1 MLKIPGRG
9 LNIMKKPVELTDLLR
24 YRFLSAPQFSPR
36 GDKIAFLVH
45 RGNYEDNCYA
55 SDIWICDT
63 SSGEVRPL
71 TSSGKEKAFTWK
83 GDGRSILFAS
93 GRKEGKK
100 TETALYTI
108 DIAGGEALPWRTIDR
123 PLSSLSLAADG
134 ILLGLGVFEPPLD
147 NPYDAEMYC
156 FSQVPFCSNGK
167 GFTGQKKKGLISCTP
182 EGDEKRLTPED
193 MDVENYVL
201 SPSRDR
207 VLAWG
212 PRFASVK
219 GQYNAL
225 FEIDLASGTSEELLP
240 GTDFCC
246 KWAGWLDGEVLVA
259 GSDLKTWGINENVK
273 FFFLK
278 EGNLVPLTPNLDRG
292 LRNSVGSDCRYGC
305 TDLNLAFSADGDKA
319 WFVSTDN
326 YASHLHTLDK
336 TGALE
341 QVTRELSSIDD
352 WRVQNGRAAV
362 VGMKGLALEELYL
375 VENGQERRLT
385 NFNGWVEE
393 ECLLSEPVHV
403 TVDNG
408 TDEPLDGWYMKP
420 VGFEEG
426 KKYPGILNIHGGPK
440 FTYGDVF
447 FHEMQYWA
455 ARGYCVFFCNPRGSD
470 GRGNPFDDLRGKY
483 GTVDYD
489 DLMTFTDWIVENLPF
504 IDGEKLAVT
513 GGSYG
518 GYMTNWI
525 IGHTDRFR
533 AAASQRSIS
542 NWISKMGISD
552 IGYYFVPD
560 QQGADIWSDIDK
572 LWWHSPLKYADRAK
586 TPTLFIHSEEDHR
599 CELTQGLQMFTALKL
614 HGVETE
620 ICVFRGENH
629 ELSRS
634 GRPRPRLTRLRRMTE
649 WFDRFLKPEE

>member
-1 MLKIPGRG
+1 
-9 LNIMKKPVELTDLLR
+9 MKKPVELTDLLR
-24 YRFLSAPQFSPR
+24 YRFLSAPRFSPR

-45 RGNYEDNCYA
+45 KGNYDDNCYA
-55 SDIWICDT
+55 SDIWLCDIP
-63 SSGEVRPL
+63 SGEARPL
-71 TSSGKEKAFTWK
+71 TSSGKEKSFTWK

-93 GRKEGKK
+93 ARKEGKK

-108 DIAGGEALPWRTIDR
+108 DIAGGEALPWRTIER
-123 PLSSLSLAADG
+123 PLSSLSLGTDG
-134 ILLGLGVFEPPLD
+134 TLLALGVFEPPLD

-156 FSQVPFCSNGK
+156 FSQIPFCSNGK
-167 GFTGQKKKGLISCTP
+167 GFTGQKKKSLVSFTP
-182 EGDEKRLTPED
+182 GGEEQRLTPED

-201 SPSRDR
+201 SPSRNR
-207 VLAWG
+207 ALAWG

-219 GQYNAL
+219 GRYNAL
-225 FEIDLASGTSEELLP
+225 FEIDLASGKSEELLP

-246 KWAGWLDGEVLVA
+246 KWADWLDGEVLVA

-273 FFFLK
+273 FYFLK
-278 EGNLVPLTPNLDRG
+278 DGDLLPLTPDLDRG

-326 YASHLHTLDK
+326 YNSHLHTLDK
-336 TGALE
+336 NGTIE
-341 QVTRELSSIDD
+341 QVTLELSSIDD

-375 VENGQERRLT
+375 VENGEERRLT
-385 NFNGWVEE
+385 NFNGWLEE
-393 ECLLSEPVHV
+393 ECLLSRPVHV

-455 ARGYCVFFCNPRGSD
+455 AKGYCVFFCNPRGSD

-483 GTVDYD
+483 GTVDYE

-504 IDGEKLAVT
+504 VDGEKLAVT

-560 QQGADIWSDIDK
+560 QQGADIWTDMDK
-572 LWWHSPLKYADRAK
+572 LWWHSPLKDADK
-586 TPTLFIHSEEDHR
+586 VNTPTLFIHSEEDHR

-620 ICVFRGENH
+620 ICVFKGENH

-649 WFDRFLKPEE
+649 WFDRFLKPTA